1 MNYSDLIEKEIKF
14 LREIPTERVSDI
26 IMQINEYLYD
36 GRIITS
42 GMGKA
47 GQIAHTFSTTLSSTG
62 TPSFFLHPAEAQH
75 GDLGMIMPGDI
86 IIVFSNSGKTREV
99 IELIELVHSL
109 EYNNII
115 FGVIGKRNAQLD
127 LIFADY
133 IEFGEVEEIC
143 PLGLTPTTSTTCMSV
158 ICDLMVVGIMANKEF
173 TKEEYA
179 KFHHGGY
186 LNLKAK
192 GISN

>member
-1 MNYSDLIEKEIKF
+1 MDYKSLIEKEIEY
-14 LREIPTERVSDI
+14 LRKIPTQRIEDI
-26 IMQINEYLYD
+26 VRTINSNLKG

-47 GQIAHTFSTTLSSTG
+47 GQIANTFATTLCSTG

-75 GDLGMIMPGDI
+75 GDLGMIMPDDI

-109 EYNNII
+109 EYGNLI
-115 FGVIGKRNAQLD
+115 FGVVGKSNTQLD
-127 LIFADY
+127 LRCADY

-158 ICDLMVVGIMANKEF
+158 VCDLMVVGIMTHKEF
-173 TKEEYA
+173 TKQKYS
-179 KFHHGGY
+179 KLHHAGY
-186 LNLKAK
+186 LGEKSK
-192 GISN
+192 K

>member
-1 MNYSDLIEKEIKF
+1 MDYKNLIE
-14 LREIPTERVSDI
+14 REIEYIKNIPTDRVSDI
-26 IMQINEYLYD
+26 VNQIHRNLNT

-47 GQIAHTFSTTLSSTG
+47 GQIAHTFSTTLCSTG

-75 GDLGMIMPGDI
+75 GDLGMIMPGDVI
-86 IIVFSNSGKTREV
+86 IFFSNSGKTREV
-99 IELIELVHSL
+99 IELIELIHSL
-109 EYNNII
+109 EYGNLI
-115 FGVIGKRNAQLD
+115 FGIVGKSNTQLD
-127 LIFADY
+127 TRCADY

-158 ICDLMVVGIMANKEF
+158 ICDLMVVGLMTSKGF
-173 TKEEYA
+173 TKEGYS

-186 LNLKAK
+186 LNVKAK
-192 GISN
+192 GGF